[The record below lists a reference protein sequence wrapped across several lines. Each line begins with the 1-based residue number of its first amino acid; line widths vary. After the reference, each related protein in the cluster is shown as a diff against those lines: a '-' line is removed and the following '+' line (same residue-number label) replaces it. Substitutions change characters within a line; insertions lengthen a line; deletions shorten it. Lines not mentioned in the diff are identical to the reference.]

1 MVMPAVM
8 PVMAGDRR
16 RRDGHSDHEGSEDK
30 NDYYD
35 HKDYNDY
42 KEMENNDKHWT
53 EMTHVRDWHELYEG
67 IAQVLGDH
75 GIKMQDYARM
85 LADCNS

>member
-1 MVMPAVM
+1 M

-16 RRDGHSDHEGSEDK
+16 RRDGHPYHEESEDK
-30 NDYYD
+30 SDTNDEDHYYD
-35 HKDYNDY
+35 
-42 KEMENNDKHWT
+42 KEMEYNDKHWT
-53 EMTHVRDWHELYEG
+53 EATHVRDWHELYEG
-67 IAQVLGDH
+67 IAQVLGAH